1 VRIGFDA
8 KRLFNNF
15 TGLGNY
21 SRFVADALAA
31 YYPEHEYLLY
41 TPRIK
46 NHPET
51 KAYLHTNR
59 FVIRQPESGLAKRL
73 PAWWRSY
80 ALGNVAAADG
90 VQIFHGLSNELPL
103 TKPAALKTVLTV
115 HDLIFKRFPGYYNPI
130 DVRIYGWK
138 LKHACQSADLV
149 VAVSQQTAAD
159 LREFMGVPADK
170 LRVIYQ
176 GCHPAFKRVATDEEK
191 KRVKAAYQLPD
202 EYVLFVG
209 TLEER
214 KNAVQLVKAASLLKT
229 KAPVVLVGRAT
240 PYMKKIDQAI
250 KQFGMEG
257 QVRVLHGV
265 SFNDLPA
272 VYQQASVFVYPSV
285 FEGFGIPIV
294 EAIVSGVPVITSH
307 GSCFDEAGG
316 PATRY
321 VNPTRADELA
331 TQIDELL
338 GSAEL
343 RKEIVAKSQAYVKHF
358 EPSVIAERL
367 MQQYTQLI

>member
-1 VRIGFDA
+1 MRIGFDA

-31 YYPEHEYLLY
+31 HYPQHEYLLY

-46 NHPET
+46 KHPET
-51 KAYLHTNR
+51 STYQQSGR
-59 FVIRQPESGLAKRL
+59 FIIRQPESGWARRV
-73 PAWWRSY
+73 PALWRSY
-80 ALGNVAAADG
+80 ALGNIAATDG
-90 VQIFHGLSNELPL
+90 VQIFHGLSNELPV
-103 TKPAALKTVLTV
+103 TKPDRLKTVLTV
-115 HDLIFKRFPGYYNPI
+115 HDLIFKRFPDYYNPI

-149 VAVSQQTAAD
+149 IAVSQQTAAD
-159 LREFMGVPADK
+159 LREFMHVPDDK

-176 GCHPAFKRVATDEEK
+176 GCHPVFKQVVSEEEK
-191 KRVKAAYQLPD
+191 RRVKYAYQLPD
-202 EYVLFVG
+202 NYVLFVG
-209 TLEER
+209 TLEKR

-240 PYMKKIDQAI
+240 PYMKKLDQAI
-250 KQFGMEG
+250 KQLGVEDR
-257 QVRVLHGV
+257 VRVLHHV
-265 SFNDLPA
+265 SFGDLPA

-307 GSCFDEAGG
+307 GSCFSEAGG

-331 TQIDELL
+331 TQIDELFE
-338 GSAEL
+338 SDEL
-343 RKEIVAKSQAYVKHF
+343 RKSIVERSRTYVKHF

-367 MQQYTQLI
+367 MQQYTQLV